1 MLVLSR
7 ERDQV
12 IYINGEEIKITVV
25 DIRGNKVR
33 LGIDAP
39 RHMPVHRKE
48 VYEAMQMK
56 KQGSEK
62 PYVESLGGRKENS
75 KGLEGELK

>member
-7 ERDQV
+7 EVGQV
-12 IYINGEEIKITVV
+12 IYVNGEEIKITVV
-25 DIRGNKVR
+25 DIRGNRVR

-39 RHMPVHRKE
+39 PHMPIHRKE
-48 VYEAMQMK
+48 VYEAIQME
-56 KQGSEK
+56 KQGSGK
-62 PYVESLGGRKENS
+62 PYAEGSNVNQENS